1 MWWVYLIECDSLYGA
16 LIIVYFGERC
26 SICNTQDIVCKI
38 YQKYNSRSHYWTRFK
53 INHNLKVKCISF
65 LLFHVHIVKKSAF
78 ETVKPHMIH
87 MHFFVAENDDT
98 KKRMYSCVLVVGGG
112 LMFPMAQSW
121 LQYLIW
127 TQMPGAFRL
136 QLETQDIITNP
147 KVDIS
152 FLLQYGVCYNLVIY
166 SQA

>member
-1 MWWVYLIECDSLYGA
+1 MTHISLC
-16 LIIVYFGERC
+16 V
-26 SICNTQDIVCKI
+26 KI
-38 YQKYNSRSHYWTRFK
+38 YQKNNSRSHYWTRFK
-53 INHNLKVKCISF
+53 SNRNFKVKCISF
-65 LLFHVHIVKKSAF
+65 LVFHVHIVQKSAL
-78 ETVKPHMIH
+78 ETVKPHMINK
-87 MHFFVAENDDT
+87 HFFVAENDDT

-147 KVDIS
+147 KVNRRLWRS
-152 FLLQYGVCYNLVIY
+152 SLCFLDFTANSDWYAITSSLLTDSEIKINNVQQTVTV
-166 SQA
+166 